1 MPRVVHSHFSGRGA
15 QFIAAPKCQIASH
28 CLHDG
33 ILLSY
38 LPVSKK
44 RYPLRVARGAHGI
57 RAQDL
62 RTLARTVWWARRW
75 IASLE
80 AMRLGPRFGR
90 GRQYAV
96 AGQVTEL
103 VLEGPHVEAT
113 VVGSREAP
121 YRLTLDFTTPDS
133 AARERIAAAIA
144 AEPMMLGR
152 LLTDDLPT
160 EIESLFR
167 TEGIPLFPQAEPLVW
182 SPTKS
187 VYDVKMHCSCPDWA
201 RPCKHLVAVMLLLG
215 EEIAQ
220 RPTTLLS
227 LRGIEVE
234 DLVLKIEDLRLK
246 IKSSTPQSPILNPQ
260 SSIFNLQSSISNHQS
275 SILKRLGPIPFW
287 RGTVRC
293 VDSLARIYGRC
304 QPVAADA
311 SAGKSIDLRG

>member
-1 MPRVVHSHFSGRGA
+1 M
-15 QFIAAPKCQIASH
+15 
-28 CLHDG
+28 
-33 ILLSY
+33 
-38 LPVSKK
+38 
-44 RYPLRVARGAHGI
+44 ARGAHGI

-133 AARERIAAAIA
+133 AARKRIAAAIA
-144 AEPMMLGR
+144 AEPMTLGR

-167 TEGIPLFPQAEPLVW
+167 TEGVPLFPQAEPLAW
-182 SPTKS
+182 APTKP

-220 RPTTLLS
+220 RPATLLS

-234 DLVLKIEDLRLK
+234 DLVIEGNDDGRQTADRCCLSPQRTTAPQHH
-246 IKSSTPQSPILNPQ
+246 STTAP
-260 SSIFNLQSSISNHQS
+260 F
-275 SILKRLGPIPFW
+275 LKRLGPIPFW

-293 VDSLARIYGRC
+293 VDSLVRIYGRC

-311 SAGKSIDLRG
+311 SAGKSIDMRS

>member
-1 MPRVVHSHFSGRGA
+1 MSNRFA
-15 QFIAAPKCQIASH
+15 
-28 CLHDG
+28 
-33 ILLSY
+33 
-38 LPVSKK
+38 
-44 RYPLRVARGAHGI
+44 
-57 RAQDL
+57 
-62 RTLARTVWWARRW
+62 LARTVWWARRW

-260 SSIFNLQSSISNHQS
+260 SSIFNLQSSIFNLQSSISNHQS

>member
-1 MPRVVHSHFSGRGA
+1 M
-15 QFIAAPKCQIASH
+15 
-28 CLHDG
+28 
-33 ILLSY
+33 
-38 LPVSKK
+38 SKK

-182 SPTKS
+182 TPKKPI
-187 VYDVKMHCSCPDWA
+187 YDVKMHCSCPDWA

-227 LRGIEVE
+227 LRGIDVE

-246 IKSSTPQSPILNPQ
+246 IESSSPKSPILDPQ

>member
-1 MPRVVHSHFSGRGA
+1 MSH
-15 QFIAAPKCQIASH
+15 
-28 CLHDG
+28 
-33 ILLSY
+33 
-38 LPVSKK
+38 K

-62 RTLARTVWWARRW
+62 RTLARKDWWARRW

-90 GRQYAV
+90 GRQYATD
-96 AGQVTEL
+96 GQVTEL
-103 VLEGPHVEAT
+103 MLDGPHVEAT
-113 VVGSREAP
+113 VVGSRETP
-121 YRLTLDFTTPDS
+121 YGLSLDFSQPDP
-133 AARERIAAAIA
+133 AARDRIAAALA
-144 AEPMMLGR
+144 AEPMLLGR

-160 EIESLFR
+160 EIETLFHA
-167 TEGIPLFPQAEPLVW
+167 EGCHLFPQAVPVGTDPSGRL
-182 SPTKS
+182 

-220 RPTTLLS
+220 RPSSLLS

-234 DLVLKIEDLRLK
+234 DLAGEDEDVRRK
-246 IKSSTPQSPILNPQ
+246 TPDATGESATEPRSSPPFLPPQPFTSL
-260 SSIFNLQSSISNHQS
+260 SSLST
-275 SILKRLGPIPFW
+275 LKRLGPIPFW
-287 RGTVRC
+287 RGTARC

-311 SAGKSIDLRG
+311 AGGKSIDLRG

>member
-1 MPRVVHSHFSGRGA
+1 M
-15 QFIAAPKCQIASH
+15 
-28 CLHDG
+28 
-33 ILLSY
+33 
-38 LPVSKK
+38 SKK

-113 VVGSREAP
+113 VVGSREDP

-133 AARERIAAAIA
+133 MARERIADAIA
-144 AEPMMLGR
+144 AEPMTLGR

-167 TEGIPLFPQAEPLVW
+167 AEGIPLFPQAEPLAVRGVLDA
-182 SPTKS
+182 PAKP

-220 RPTTLLS
+220 RPSTLLS
-227 LRGIEVE
+227 LRGIEVDE
-234 DLVLKIEDLRLK
+234 LVLKIEDCRLK
-246 IKSSTPQSPILNPQ
+246 IEDLRMKIDSCNPQSSIFNLQSPILNPQ
-260 SSIFNLQSSISNHQS
+260 SSISNLQS